1 MADRNYYLGNLRR
14 LIALPSPG
22 EDVKSAPVRA
32 GAVLTALN
40 GRKSR
45 QTFGVTRSWAF
56 SFTNLDETE
65 CADIEAIDSGAVP
78 GPLYLFDPTR
88 RNILAR
94 ELASA
99 TSVKPGVGWT
109 TEWTATLSVVDDFT
123 TPIERCA
130 STVRVVNTGGGNYV
144 RRKELPTRGEPIR
157 AGVPVTF
164 SAYVRQDVGTV
175 TPYLQFRD
183 HNGSDLGA
191 SVNGASSTATAWER
205 RSVTATPPAGAVY
218 VEAGFV
224 GGADFTISF
233 TACQLEHSSTATEW
247 VPGSGVPRVIIES
260 LDITNP
266 RFGLY
271 TADVTIT
278 EI

>member
-1 MADRNYYLGNLRR
+1 MADRNYYMGNLRR

-22 EDVKSAPVRA
+22 DEVKSAPVRA

-65 CADIEAIDSGAVP
+65 CADIEALDTGAIP
-78 GPLYLFDPTR
+78 GPLYLFDPTK
-88 RNILAR
+88 RNLLAR

-99 TSVKPGVGWT
+99 TSVKPAVGWT
-109 TEWTATLSVVDDFT
+109 TEWSAALSVVDDFT
-123 TPIERCA
+123 TPVERCA
-130 STVRVVNTGGGNYV
+130 STIRVDSSDGGNYV
-144 RRKELPTRGEPIR
+144 RRKEVPTRGEPIR

-164 SAYVRQDVGTV
+164 STYVRQDIGTV

-183 HNGSDLGA
+183 HNGADIGTSVSGA
-191 SVNGASSTATAWER
+191 ASTATGWER

-218 VEAGFV
+218 VEPGLV
-224 GGADFTISF
+224 GGASFTASF
-233 TACQLEHSSTATEW
+233 TACQLEHASAPTEW
-247 VPGSGVPRVIIES
+247 VPGAGVPRVIIET